1 MTGSSPPVEVFYSY
15 AHEDEA
21 LRAEL
26 EKHLSL
32 LRRQGVISGW
42 HDRQIIPGT
51 DWAQA
56 IDGHLESAAVILLLV
71 SADFLASDYCY
82 GIEMQRAL
90 ERQQAHEAVVIPI
103 LLRPVDWHGAPFAHL
118 QALPTDAKPITTWRN
133 LDEAFADV
141 ATGIRRAV
149 EELSAL

>member
-1 MTGSSPPVEVFYSY
+1 MTDSSPPIEVFYSY

-42 HDRQIIPGT
+42 HDRHIDPGT

-56 IDGHLESAAVILLLV
+56 IDEPLESAPVI
-71 SADFLASDYCY
+71 
-82 GIEMQRAL
+82 
-90 ERQQAHEAVVIPI
+90 
-103 LLRPVDWHGAPFAHL
+103 
-118 QALPTDAKPITTWRN
+118 
-133 LDEAFADV
+133 
-141 ATGIRRAV
+141 
-149 EELSAL
+149 